1 MEIKVIKNI
10 KDFENLNENWT
21 DTLNKS
27 KNKNVFQGYEINYS
41 SFNANLLFIC

>member
-21 DTLNKS
+21 DTLNNQNTKLFF
-27 KNKNVFQGYEINYS
+27 KVMKLII
-41 SFNANLLFIC
+41 LLLTFY